1 MSSSSTE
8 CMVWFNN
15 KTSFLPV
22 VPQVSATVNVS
33 TAYLTTRAS
42 SEFCA
47 TQGMSVFLCCDVV
60 PYIEPE
66 IEMYEWTVEYQGTTT
81 ALSSVLSRG
90 QVHSMVLEQVLSTT
104 HGALTALEGK
114 SDWVNASLMH
124 LILLAGVTIK
134 MLEWDV
140 GQVWHDN

>member
-1 MSSSSTE
+1 
-8 CMVWFNN
+8 MVWFNN

-81 ALSSVLSRG
+81 ALSSEACIIVN
-90 QVHSMVLEQVLSTT
+90 STDFSD
-104 HGALTALEGK
+104 EGYYK
-114 SDWVNASLMH
+114 CYVTVFNSTISASLY
-124 LILLAGVTIK
+124 LRV
-134 MLEWDV
+134 V
-140 GQVWHDN
+140 GELKPLYCLS